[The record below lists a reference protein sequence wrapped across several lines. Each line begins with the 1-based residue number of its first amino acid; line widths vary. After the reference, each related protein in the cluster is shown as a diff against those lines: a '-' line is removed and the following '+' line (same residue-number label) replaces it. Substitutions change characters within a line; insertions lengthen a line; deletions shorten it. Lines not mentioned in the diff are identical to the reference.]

1 MGSQYIDSM
10 TLCLVCQRWQN
21 HTLCEDCIHTFAQ
34 PKLRCRRCALPLLPT
49 DQALHASATHTV
61 CCDDCV
67 DTPPPLDACIAA
79 VDYDFPWSACLTRFK
94 FNQDVGLAPALARLM
109 RHTPWAEPA
118 IDAADRIMPMPLSAE
133 RLQERGFH
141 QTLELARHLD
151 ARKLDHHSLQRLD
164 TAQHQVG
171 ADREQRWQQAQDSFW
186 VQPDALAQLA
196 GLRVV
201 LIDDVMTTGA
211 TLYAAAQTL
220 RRAGVVHLTA
230 LVLAR
235 TPPPSR
241 IVDNAAHVPYR
252 AGPP

>member
-1 MGSQYIDSM
+1 MGSQYIESM
-10 TLCLVCQRWQN
+10 TLCLVCQRWQS

-34 PKLRCRRCALPLLPT
+34 PQLRCRRCALPLQGANGVSHSSDSPT
-49 DQALHASATHTV
+49 RF
-61 CCDDCV
+61 CDDCTQ
-67 DTPPPLDACIAA
+67 TPPPLDECVAA
-79 VDYDFPWSACLTRFK
+79 VDYDFPWSTCLTRFK

-118 IDAADRIMPMPLSAE
+118 IDAADRIMPMPISAA

-151 ARKLDHHSLQRLD
+151 SRKLDQRSLQRLD
-164 TAQHQVG
+164 TPHHQVG
-171 ADREQRWQQAQDSFW
+171 ADRAQRWQQAQDSFW
-186 VQPDALAQLA
+186 IQPDAMPALA
-196 GLRVV
+196 GQRVV

-211 TLYAAAQTL
+211 TLHAAAQTL

-235 TPPPSR
+235 TPTPSQR
-241 IVDNAAHVPYR
+241 NLSRV
-252 AGPP
+252 